1 MSKSEYDLYCKVLF
15 CDFTCSTS
23 KTVSFKFQYH
33 VLPEPRNLETNKN
46 VHLADQTE
54 SALLDL
60 LHVGGVVT
68 EASLTP
74 TFQLV
79 VKHIMLSLLKVK
91 FAEN

>member
-1 MSKSEYDLYCKVLF
+1 MSKPEYDLYCKVLF

-54 SALLDL
+54 SALQLDL
-60 LHVGGVVT
+60 QCVWGVVT
-68 EASLTP
+68 GQSLTL

-79 VKHIMLSLLKVK
+79 VRMNQSQRI
-91 FAEN
+91 